1 MNIFCRCF
9 RQCCVS
15 GMIYS
20 VSGSRYSYEYLD
32 FLPYYL
38 ATFENYSTKKTL
50 NSIKKK
56 NIPIICHFLFQSTV
70 LQYTQTRIHRPKMV
84 NKISNLFALSFSAG
98 SGTIIP
104 DPDQGKV
111 PDPDTKHCMVF
122 YICYWLFLINFLLV
136 YIHRQRRPVTTGSVV
151 HPFTVINNN

>member
-84 NKISNLFALSFSAG
+84 NKISNFRIKAKFRIRIHI
-98 SGTIIP
+98 T
-104 DPDQGKV
+104 QY
-111 PDPDTKHCMVF
+111 CMVF
-122 YICYWLFLINFLLV
+122 YICYWLFWINFLIV
-136 YIHRQRRPVTTGSVV
+136 YIHRHRRPVTTGSVV

>member
-1 MNIFCRCF
+1 MLCIRNDLFRIRIQIQLRIFR
-9 RQCCVS
+9 
-15 GMIYS
+15 
-20 VSGSRYSYEYLD
+20 
-32 FLPYYL
+32 LPPIL
-38 ATFENYSTKKTL
+38 FSHIWKLFQKITL

-122 YICYWLFLINFLLV
+122 YICYWLFLINFLIV

>member
-1 MNIFCRCF
+1 MLCIRNDLFRIRIQIQLRIFR
-9 RQCCVS
+9 
-15 GMIYS
+15 
-20 VSGSRYSYEYLD
+20 
-32 FLPYYL
+32 LPPIL
-38 ATFENYSTKKTL
+38 LSHIWKLFKKITL

-56 NIPIICHFLFQSTV
+56 NIPIICLFLFQSTV

-122 YICYWLFLINFLLV
+122 YICYWLFWINFLIV